1 MTEEDLDGVVEIE
14 NISFTRPWSEE
25 MFLGEL
31 ANPVSNLFVA
41 KAPDKIG
48 KTGKPGKDGRGG
60 QDVVAGYA
68 VFWVVVG
75 EGHIMN
81 ISVAPEFRRQGI
93 GRRLLRFTIEFMEQA
108 CVSVIFLEVRRTNH
122 AAIKLYKD
130 YGFEEAYVR
139 KNYYGDEDALV
150 MRLDP
155 GGFAFP
161 DEDYDG

>member
-1 MTEEDLDGVVEIE
+1 MTEDDLDGVVAIE
-14 NISFTRPWSEE
+14 NISFTKPWSKV

-41 KAPDKIG
+41 KAPGKTD
-48 KTGKPGKDGRGG
+48 KTGKPGKDAKET
-60 QDVVAGYA
+60 QDVVVGYA
-68 VFWVVVG
+68 IFWVVVG

-93 GRRLLRFTIEFMEQA
+93 GRRMLRFTIEFMEQA
-108 CVSVIFLEVRRTNH
+108 CVTVIFLEVRRTNH
-122 AAIKLYKD
+122 TAIKLYKD
-130 YGFEEAYVR
+130 YGFEEVYVR

-155 GGFAFP
+155 GGFAYP
-161 DEDYDG
+161 DEDYGD

>member
-1 MTEEDLDGVVEIE
+1 MTEDDLDMVVNIE
-14 NISFTRPWSEE
+14 NISFTRPWSKD

-31 ANPVSNLFVA
+31 SNPVSNLFVA
-41 KAPDKIG
+41 KLQG
-48 KTGKPGKDGRGG
+48 KTDKSGKGG
-60 QDVVAGYA
+60 EERQEIVIGYA

-81 ISVAPEFRRQGI
+81 ISVAPEFRRQGV

-108 CVSVIFLEVRRTNH
+108 CVTVIFLEVRRTNH

-130 YGFEEAYVR
+130 YGFEDVYVR

-155 GGFAFP
+155 GVLSYP
-161 DEDYDG
+161 DEGF